1 MSDINAGIAS
11 LSEGKS
17 SPVVEKRE
25 EALSKRKRSFRAK
38 KSLGQNFLVSEGVG
52 NKIFQAVAPVRGE
65 LIFEIGAGKGALTAK
80 LASTGAKVVAFEI
93 DPELVS
99 ELGDLFNS
107 NDNIEIVQADIED
120 VSFDE
125 EAKRRGF
132 AEYKLVGNIPYYLT
146 STILLSLAGLAG
158 CKKAVLM
165 MQREVAE
172 RITAGAGTR
181 ACGTLTILLN
191 SYFKIDKLMKVKPG
205 SFRPVPKV
213 ESIVL
218 VFEPHVVD
226 GAPSERMKFFEF
238 LKKFFSMRRKRIESI
253 LRKVFG
259 MKVKE
264 VLERNRSIVDLMGLR
279 PENLSLSQWYMLY
292 NIMGVEE
299 DK

>member
-1 MSDINAGIAS
+1 MISMSGIAS
-11 LSEGKS
+11 LSERKN

-38 KSLGQNFLVSEGVG
+38 KSLGQNFLVSEGVRD
-52 NKIFQAVAPVRGE
+52 KIFEAAAPAVGE
-65 LIFEIGAGKGALTAK
+65 LIFEIGAGKGALTGK

-93 DPELVS
+93 DPELVR

-107 NDNIEIVQADIED
+107 SSNIEVVRANIEG
-120 VSFDE
+120 VSLDE

-132 AEYKLVGNIPYYLT
+132 VEYKLVGNIPYYLT
-146 STILLSLAGLAG
+146 STILLSLAGLVG
-158 CKKAVLM
+158 CKRAVLM

-181 ACGTLTILLN
+181 ECGTLTILLN

-218 VFEPHVVD
+218 IFEPDVAD
-226 GAPSERMKFFEF
+226 GAPPERMKFFEF

-259 MKVKE
+259 VRIEE
-264 VLERNRSIVDLMGLR
+264 VLERNRKIVDLMGLR
-279 PENLSLSQWYMLY
+279 PENLTLSQWYMLY
-292 NIMGVEE
+292 NMLGTEE
-299 DK
+299 KK